1 MNIEKMIK
9 KKPLVCIGLL
19 GPTLDLG
26 RKNNRWEKWRP
37 SVALFQHEDLLVD
50 RFELLSQSKFKT
62 LSDQIVT
69 DIETVSPETK
79 VNVHTMDFTDPWD
92 LESTYS
98 RFYEWVENYD
108 FKPDE
113 EEYLVHITTGTHVTQ
128 ICEFL
133 MVESRHIPAQIIQ
146 TSPAGKRAA
155 AKGNY
160 TIIDLDLSKY
170 DMIAKRFAVQTEDD
184 ISYLKAGVKT
194 ENKAFNQL
202 MEKIEKVANVS
213 KAPVLLT
220 GPTGAGK
227 TQLARR
233 IFEVKKRRNLVKGEF
248 IEVNCATLTGTH
260 AMSTLFGHVKGSFT
274 GAQKDRPG
282 LLRAAD
288 KGVLFLDEI
297 GDLGM
302 DEQTM
307 LLKALE
313 TKSFLPLGSDRE
325 VKSNFQLIAGTNGD
339 LRKMAKNGTFRSDLL
354 ARIDLWSFELPGLK
368 DRIEDLPPNLEYE
381 LRLFEQKEG
390 RVVRF
395 NREARTKYLKF
406 ATDPNALWLANFR
419 DLNSS
424 LTRMATLAEGDRI
437 NVENVDDEIQRLN
450 RDWYYGE
457 ESVEELSLAEF
468 LDEEAI
474 GKLDLFD
481 RLQLGAV
488 LNICKKCPSMAEA
501 GKQLFA
507 MSRKQKENP
516 NDSDRIRKYLKKF
529 GISWKQIKNR

>member
-1 MNIEKMIK
+1 MITN
-9 KKPLVCIGLL
+9 KPIVCIGLL

-37 SVALFQHEDLLVD
+37 SVALCQHEDLLVD
-50 RFELLSQSKFKT
+50 RFELLSQPKFKT
-62 LSDQIVT
+62 LSDQVVA
-69 DIETVSPETK
+69 DIETISPETD
-79 VNVHTMDFTDPWD
+79 VRVHAIDFEDPWD
-92 LESTYS
+92 LESAYS
-98 RFYEWVENYD
+98 TFYEWVEAYD
-108 FKPDE
+108 FRPDE

-133 MVESRHIPAQIIQ
+133 LVESRHIPARIIQ
-146 TSPAGKRAA
+146 TSPGSKRSAA
-155 AKGNY
+155 SGSY

-194 ENKAFNQL
+194 ENIAFNQL

-233 IFEVKKRRNLVKGEF
+233 IFEVKKRRNLVKGAF
-248 IEVNCATLTGTH
+248 VEVNCATLTGTH

-274 GAQKDRPG
+274 GAQKDRQG

-313 TKSFLPLGSDRE
+313 TKSFLPLGADVE
-325 VKSNFQLIAGTNGD
+325 VKSDFQLIAGTNAD
-339 LRKMAKNGTFRSDLL
+339 LRKQSKTGAFRSDLL
-354 ARIDLWSFELPGLK
+354 ARIDLWSFDLPGLK

-395 NREARTKYLKF
+395 NREARAKYLKF
-406 ATDPNALWLANFR
+406 ATDPKALWLANFR

-424 LTRMATLAEGDRI
+424 LTRMATLADGDRI
-437 NVENVDDEIQRLN
+437 NVENVAGEMDRLN
-450 RDWYYGE
+450 RDWHYGE
-457 ESVEELSLAEF
+457 ESVEESSLAEF
-468 LDEEAI
+468 LDVEAI
-474 GKLDLFD
+474 DQLDLFD
-481 RLQLGAV
+481 RIQLGAV
-488 LNICKKCPSMAEA
+488 LTICKKCPSMAEA

-507 MSRKQKENP
+507 MSRLQKENP

-529 GISWKQIKNR
+529 GITWSQIKNRD

>member
-1 MNIEKMIK
+1 MIS

-26 RKNNRWEKWRP
+26 RKNNRWDKWRP
-37 SVALFQHEDLLVD
+37 TVALFQHEDLLID
-50 RFELLSQSKFKT
+50 RFELLHHTKFKT
-62 LSDQIVT
+62 LSSQVVA
-69 DIETVSPETK
+69 DIKTVSPETN
-79 VNVHTMDFTDPWD
+79 VNVHNVDFSDPWD
-92 LESTYS
+92 LEATYS
-98 RFYEWVENYD
+98 IFYEWVENYN

-133 MVESRHIPAQIIQ
+133 MVESRHIPARIIQ
-146 TSPAGKRAA
+146 TSPAGKRGA
-155 AKGNY
+155 AKGKY

-194 ENKAFNQL
+194 ENADFNHL

-233 IFEVKKRRNLVKGEF
+233 IFEVKKRRNLVKGDF
-248 IEVNCATLTGTH
+248 VEVNCATLTGTH

-313 TKSFLPLGSDRE
+313 TKSFLPLGSDKE
-325 VKSNFQLIAGTNGD
+325 VKSDFQLIAGTNAD
-339 LRKMAKNGTFRSDLL
+339 LRKLSKTGEFRSDLL
-354 ARIDLWSFELPGLK
+354 ARIDLWSFQLPGLK
-368 DRIEDLPPNLEYE
+368 DRIEDLPPNLDYE

-395 NREARTKYLKF
+395 NKEARRKYLKF
-406 ATDPNALWLANFR
+406 ATEPNALWSANFR

-424 LTRMATLAEGDRI
+424 LTRMATLAEGGRI
-437 NVENVDDEIQRLN
+437 DVDTVAEEMDRLN
-450 RDWYYGE
+450 ADWHYGE
-457 ESVEELSLAEF
+457 ESAEELSLAEF
-468 LDEEAI
+468 LDAETIA
-474 GKLDLFD
+474 GLDLFD

-488 LNICKKCPSMAEA
+488 LNICKKCPSMSEA

-507 MSRKQKENP
+507 MSRMQKENP

-529 GISWKQIKNR
+529 GITWKQIKNR